1 MDSFDD
7 EIVVRLHAIS
17 VRLVYRFQNM
27 PIENTVNNNP
37 TPLRIS
43 QNQNFEKKLASKNAV
58 QLLK

>member
-1 MDSFDD
+1 MID

-27 PIENTVNNNP
+27 PFENTVNNNP

-43 QNQNFEKKLASKNAV
+43 
-58 QLLK
+58 